1 MWVGIGF
8 LLGIAFVQNLV
19 SLPAWWL
26 GSILALCLGGVQYL
40 LAGNLSMH
48 KSLHRIKPFISPLFY
63 LGIGF
68 GVALSYAVYQAQFRL
83 DDSLQTLYA
92 NKISHV
98 QLRVNSIALYRNNAV
113 QFDAE
118 ILSTPSA
125 KSGLPRSIRVFWPLV
140 QGFHLYQTPKVK
152 NFPDIRPGQVWEM
165 SLVLKNP
172 NTLIN
177 PGGFDN
183 EQFLFR
189 ENIRAVGAVKNTP
202 HLIGEKHT
210 WYTYIQAWRHDLRQ
224 HMQYYLKDKRYG
236 AILIALVMG
245 DQQGITQEDWQ
256 LFNRTGM
263 THLVSISG
271 SHITMLS
278 GLAMALCLWCLKRV
292 HWRTKYLADRFD
304 VTLLAGM
311 VGVMVAFGYCLLAG
325 WGVPAQRTFLM
336 LLGAYLCTCLRYT
349 MTYRS
354 QFLWV
359 ACIVAILDPWAI
371 LTIGFYLSFAAV
383 AVLQQ
388 LMLNLRHSN
397 TLKHPVMQMLKQ
409 WCVLQLMLSLA
420 TIPFLLYFFNQVSI
434 ISPLVNAYAIV
445 SIGMVITPLALLLGI
460 LSYGQFSW
468 VSYLADGTHFLLE
481 KVMLLSEYLGCLSWA
496 SVDVAQVPW
505 LLLLLGGVGIVY
517 GLLPRGLPWRKLS
530 LILLAPVFWLKDK
543 PLQAGEWQLW
553 AFDIGQAGAVLIK
566 TRQHAVLFDTG
577 LRISPNNESASR
589 VLLPAFRALGI
600 AQLDD
605 IVVSHAD
612 LDHSGGLSHL
622 IQSIPVQHLYASFR
636 VDHFIDEEERLL
648 GKVVESKNP
657 QLAFQACR
665 LGIQFSYD
673 GVVFR
678 FLNQSSELDVATQ
691 AGQAISDNLSFKQSA
706 SPAFLPNK
714 SKNYQSC
721 VLAIEGR
728 YHRALLT
735 GDIATQQEQGLIQQK
750 LWQSP
755 YHVVQ
760 VPHHGSLSSSSMAFI
775 RATQAGV
782 AFAQTGFQNR
792 FGHPHSLVEQRWQS
806 QGILFFNT
814 ALTGAIRF
822 ASTVAGLDYQL
833 LREKQ
838 RRYWHR

>member
-1 MWVGIGF
+1 MWGGIGF
-8 LLGIAFVQNLV
+8 LLGIACAQHLV

-40 LAGNLSMH
+40 LAKSSRGVIQRRLAALRVEGSSHRH
-48 KSLHRIKPFISPLFY
+48 KRGQRIKPFISRLAY

-68 GVALSYAVYQAQFRL
+68 GVALSYAVYQAQSRL

-98 QLRVNSIALYRNNAV
+98 QLRVRSIALYYDNAV

-118 ILSTPSA
+118 ILPTSST
-125 KSGLPRSIRVFWPLV
+125 KSGLPHSIRVFWSLV
-140 QGFHLYQTPKVK
+140 SGFHLYQTPKAK

-165 SLVLKNP
+165 SLLLKNP

-189 ENIRAVGAVKNTP
+189 ENIRAVGTVKNTP

-224 HMQYYLKDKRYG
+224 HMQHYLKDKRYG

-292 HWRTKYLADRFD
+292 HWRTHYLADRVD
-304 VTLLAGM
+304 VTLLVGM
-311 VGVMVAFGYCLLAG
+311 VGVMVALGYCLLAG

-336 LLGAYLCTCLRYT
+336 LLGAYLCTCFRYT

-359 ACIVAILDPWAI
+359 ACIVALLDPWAI
-371 LTIGFYLSFAAV
+371 LTTGFYLSFAAV

-388 LMLNLRHSN
+388 LMLNLRHSH
-397 TLKHPVMQMLKQ
+397 TRKHPVVQMLKQ

-420 TIPFLLYFFNQVSI
+420 TVPFLLYFFNQVSI

-481 KVMLLSEYLGCLSWA
+481 KVMSLSEYLGRLSWA

-505 LLLLLGGVGIVY
+505 FLLLLGGAGIVY

-530 LILLAPVFWLKDK
+530 LVLLVPAFCLKDK
-543 PLQAGEWQLW
+543 PLQEGEWYLW

-577 LRISPNNESASR
+577 LRLSPNNESASR

-605 IVVSHAD
+605 VVVSHAD
-612 LDHSGGLSHL
+612 LDHSGGLSQL

-648 GKVVESKNP
+648 GQVLASKNS
-657 QLAFQACR
+657 QLAFQACH

-678 FLNQSSELDVATQ
+678 FLNLPLKQAT
-691 AGQAISDNLSFKQSA
+691 
-706 SPAFLPNK
+706 SPVFLPNK

-735 GDIATQQEQGLIQQK
+735 GDIATQQEQELISQK

-755 YHVVQ
+755 YHIVQ

-775 RATQAGV
+775 RATQAGAV
-782 AFAQTGFQNR
+782 FAQTGFQNR
-792 FGHPHSLVEQRWQS
+792 FRHPHPLVQQRWQS

-822 ASTVAGLDYQL
+822 ASTATGLDYQL